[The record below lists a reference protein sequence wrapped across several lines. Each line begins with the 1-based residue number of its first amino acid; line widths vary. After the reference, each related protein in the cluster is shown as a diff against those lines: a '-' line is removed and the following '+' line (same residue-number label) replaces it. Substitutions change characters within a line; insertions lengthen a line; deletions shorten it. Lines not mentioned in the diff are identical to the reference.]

1 MPLYILDE
9 TKQALGGESL
19 QHLQSRSLFL
29 DRYAEPDSKED
40 VRKDWFSKMIGKSAV
55 GESLR
60 RSWLPASSSNL
71 YARLRSR
78 MMLNMSGGAMENA
91 NVCLD
96 RYGIPYIPG
105 SAIKGCA
112 RRAALAAL
120 HEWSETKTK
129 PSGSDN
135 AFTASCQPFK
145 APEAMLE
152 AIASVFGWGDMDWK
166 QGADFAWAMSST
178 DSTECGLPAR
188 DPQSKGQGSR
198 SKQFSGTIAFLPA
211 YPNTDPTLE
220 LDVLTPHH
228 GDYYSEKKD
237 TQGRLVMPFAHDT
250 ENPVPVYF
258 PSVKSQEGT
267 QNYYTFPLLPLRNA
281 DTQLLGYART
291 WLKCGLETFGI
302 GAKTAA
308 GYGWFNCSESDS
320 IKKSIDDQIHKAKEL
335 AKAEAARQE
344 EERQKAAQ
352 KLEEEKREQERQANL
367 SPEEAAKEE
376 LRKQSDEQ
384 FADFAKNLHGK
395 SKEQQIAFID
405 LMRTEKKERWKMW
418 KKKKPPLAQSIT
430 DIVSKL
436 VLSALP

>member
-152 AIASVFGWGDMDWK
+152 AIADIFGWGDMDWK
-166 QGADFAWAMSST
+166 QGADFAWAMS
-178 DSTECGLPAR
+178 STECGLPAR

-228 GDYYSEKKD
+228 GDYYKSED
-237 TQGRLVMPFAHDT
+237 PHAVAHDT
-250 ENPVPVYF
+250 ENPVPCYF
-258 PSVKSQEGT
+258 PSVKSQKEPLPDKVPEE
-267 QNYYTFPLLPLRNA
+267 YFTFPLLPLRNA
-281 DTQLLGYART
+281 DPQLLGYART

-308 GYGWFNCSESDS
+308 GYGWFELGGKTSNPSVNTSTGIGSTSISDFSEKTFPNLVLNKLNPSQLDS
-320 IKKSIDDQIHKAKEL
+320 LKTEIEKLKKPENSEWLNKLKSEL
-335 AKAEAARQE
+335 AT
-344 EERQKAAQ
+344 
-352 KLEEEKREQERQANL
+352 
-367 SPEEAAKEE
+367 
-376 LRKQSDEQ
+376 
-384 FADFAKNLHGK
+384 
-395 SKEQQIAFID
+395 KEQKDIRKRLSGKDWFP
-405 LMRTEKKERWKMW
+405 KEW
-418 KKKKPPLAQSIT
+418 
-430 DIVSKL
+430 
-436 VLSALP
+436 LPQTQG